1 MKATI
6 RNSLH
11 VTVRHGKAKDPM
23 DITLHLGAHR
33 SASTVFQ
40 HYVRENRHEL
50 RKRDI
55 GFWGPH
61 DMRAGL
67 LRGVVAV
74 PGATDAPAAQFNRA
88 RGRIALNLKKA
99 EDLGLRHLIISDENM
114 IGAPRRNLRESK
126 LYGAIGQRMARYGEA
141 FDGRIGRVVLSIR
154 SQDSFWSSVVAFSVQ
169 RGHRIPTKDDLDRLV
184 TTNRHWRDVITDLA
198 CALPGAE
205 LIILPYETWGG
216 VPEKKLTLMTG
227 LTNPPMKYA
236 REWLNRAPSL
246 AQLRQVLRDRGVTPE
261 GLLPEGEGRWQPFD
275 TAQTLALREAYADDL
290 FWLRAGAD
298 GLATLIEETGTDK
311 TGKTPLSFQTTR
323 GQPYGIEE
331 RRLA

>member
-1 MKATI
+1 
-6 RNSLH
+6 
-11 VTVRHGKAKDPM
+11 M

-40 HYVRENRHEL
+40 NYMSENRHEL
-50 RKRDI
+50 ANRGI
-55 GFWGPH
+55 GYWGPQH
-61 DMRAGL
+61 TRSGL

-74 PGATDAPAAQFNRA
+74 PGAIAEPTAQFRRA
-88 RGRIALNLKKA
+88 RGRIALNLKQV
-99 EDLGLRHLIISDENM
+99 EGRGLRQLIISDENM

-126 LYGAIGQRMARYGEA
+126 LYGAIGQRLARYGEA
-141 FDGRIGRVVLSIR
+141 FDGRIARVVLSIR
-154 SQDSFWSSVVAFSVQ
+154 SQDRWWSSVAAFSVG
-169 RGHRIPTKDDLDRLV
+169 RGHRVPTKDDLDRLV

-198 CALPGAE
+198 CALPGAA
-205 LIILPYETWGG
+205 LIVLPYETWGG

-227 LTNPPMKYA
+227 LANPPMTYA
-236 REWLNRAPSL
+236 REWLNRAPGL
-246 AQLRQVLRDRGVTPE
+246 AQLRQVLRDRGLKPE

-275 TAQTLALREAYADDL
+275 TAQTMALREAYADDL

-311 TGKTPLSFQTTR
+311 TGKTPLSSQTTR
-323 GQPYGIEE
+323 GQSYGIEE